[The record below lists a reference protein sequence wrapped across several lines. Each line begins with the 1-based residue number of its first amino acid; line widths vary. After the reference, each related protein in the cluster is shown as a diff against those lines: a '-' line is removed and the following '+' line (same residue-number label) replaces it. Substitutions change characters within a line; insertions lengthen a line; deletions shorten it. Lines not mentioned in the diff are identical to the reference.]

1 MAMRG
6 KIRESTKVKRYWPGK
21 APEWAND
28 RDTCSSDEEGI
39 TILYKSFSTRDD
51 DPRLRRLA
59 ERRSVKRR
67 IRGAEIVDTTE
78 EEEEEEEEEDAETLE
93 ERRRRIKERLLRQRE
108 QEQQQEEFETDDY
121 YSEDE
126 SNEDYE
132 EEEEEEEEEEDE
144 IAGEVVTVKP
154 VFLSKSTRDTIVERK
169 RLEEAEEQA
178 LEARRR
184 ELEER
189 KKETK
194 RMVLEEILKDEEIHK
209 GLMNQDS
216 ANDDVDTDNDPEED
230 TKAAWKARERARLK
244 KERAAR
250 EAVILKEIEKMN
262 DQERRE
268 YWERKNPP
276 SPPAPQ
282 PRKRKLKFMQR
293 DHHRG
298 AFFRSDSDD
307 EDGVLGRDYSA
318 PTGEDKM
325 DKTRLPKVMQ
335 VKNFGRRGRAKWTHL
350 VNEDTTD
357 WNSPWMWND
366 RQRSRY
372 NVKMAAMNAP
382 IARPKGNKRLRFS
395 VEEDEL

>member
-67 IRGAEIVDTTE
+67 IRGAKIVDTTE

-126 SNEDYE
+126 SDEDY
-132 EEEEEEEEEEDE
+132 EEEEEEEEDE

-189 KKETK
+189 KKETR
-194 RMVLEEILKDEEIHK
+194 RMVLEEIRKDEEIHK
-209 GLMNQDS
+209 G
-216 ANDDVDTDNDPEED
+216 
-230 TKAAWKARERARLK
+230 KREGQAQEGEGSK
-244 KERAAR
+244 GSSHFEG
-250 EAVILKEIEKMN
+250 EKMN
-262 DQERRE
+262 DQERKE

-282 PRKRKLKFMQR
+282 PRKGKLKFMQR

-307 EDGVLGRDYSA
+307 EYGVLGRDYSA